1 MNKQVEEL
9 QEQVQQAALNLNQ
22 LHMTSKDYGKCV
34 CMYVRILICIQVFSM
49 YMYRNETA
57 RN

>member
-22 LHMTSKDYGKCV
+22 LHMTSNDYGKDIT
-34 CMYVRILICIQVFSM
+34 YVNVYSSVVIVCIQK
-49 YMYRNETA
+49 
-57 RN
+57 